1 MTITA
6 SNDSVT
12 YKSPRGDTERPA
24 DLVVTVQSNGAGGFI
39 DPTLPAAI
47 VGNVAHDAVDT
58 GAPLKIGGKATG
70 SSVPTPVADGDRV
83 DAWFTP
89 HGALAVAATSYGGG
103 AGLDNIAGLYG
114 FVTRDTASNTVSP
127 VAFGGFIL
135 NGNSRW
141 DRMTK
146 PTSASRIASAG
157 ASVNATSAKGSA
169 GNAFKIFGYNAK
181 ASVVY
186 CKFFNKATPPTF
198 GTDVPVLT
206 VPIAASG
213 RFDIDLGGAY
223 GFHFTTGIA
232 YGFTTDAADAGTTAL
247 SAGDILGF
255 TLTYA

>member
-58 GAPLKIGGKATG
+58 GAPLKIGGKANGGT
-70 SSVPTPVADGDRV
+70 PTAVADGDRV
-83 DAWFTP
+83 DAWWTS

-103 AGLDNIAGLYG
+103 AGLDNIPGLYG
-114 FVTRDTASNTVSP
+114 FVTRDTASATVSP

-135 NGNSRW
+135 NGNGRW

-146 PTSASRIASAG
+146 PTSASRIASAA

-169 GNAFKIFGYNAK
+169 GNAFKAYGNNVK

-186 CKFFNKATPPTF
+186 LKLYNKATAPTV

-206 VPIAASG
+206 IPVAASG
-213 RFDIDLGGAY
+213 RFEIDIGGAY
-223 GFHFTTGIA
+223 GFHFPTGIA
-232 YGFTTDAADAGTTAL
+232 LAFTTDAADAGTTAL
-247 SAGDILGF
+247 LAGDILGF